1 MIFTSPQTLPRW
13 PKRQVPK
20 KNLHTKDWTH
30 KAMANMLY
38 NASGPPRRPFLMTE
52 DFSIGQSRCSGCLN
66 DAFRCDPSSN
76 KFVAHRFDT
85 KHAHFQAN
93 SDFTK
98 VAETRAMCFSGANC
112 GRKPNRATQNTI
124 QRAYKGGP
132 HAAEPTN
139 QKPSLLQPKKH
150 GPNSPNCPFASPAC
164 PLPSVPGAAVRLA
177 SASDLPARATS
188 PTNDQAT

>member
-1 MIFTSPQTLPRW
+1 
-13 PKRQVPK
+13 
-20 KNLHTKDWTH
+20 
-30 KAMANMLY
+30 MLY

-85 KHAHFQAN
+85 KHAQFQAN

-164 PLPSVPGAAVRLA
+164 
-177 SASDLPARATS
+177 DLPARATCQRERLRRRTTKRREKELS
-188 PTNDQAT
+188 RVRRMQRGVHGAPPVGFDG